1 MVVPVLLEIEP
12 PRKRIYPILIGCILL
27 LCSFSTISLG
37 ATEQVDLHALWDDR
51 CSECHGHSADFA
63 RRFLHIS
70 DGRLQGRHHVD
81 NLQLFISRHYST
93 PPQAAAIYAMLQA
106 QVATPP
112 LFRQQCS
119 RCHASA
125 ASLVRSTAILRDGVL
140 FSISSGKPVQ
150 QFLSSHR
157 NLSEEEIDFYHRLLT
172 RVATET
178 GER

>member
-27 LCSFSTISLG
+27 LCSFSNISLG

-51 CSECHGHSADFA
+51 CAECHGHSAEFA
-63 RRFLHIS
+63 RRFLQIS

-93 PPQAAAIYAMLQA
+93 PAQAAAIYAMLQA

-112 LFRQQCS
+112 LFRQHCS
-119 RCHASA
+119 RCHDSA
-125 ASLVRSTAILRDGVL
+125 ASLVRNTAILRDGVL
-140 FSISSGKPVQ
+140 FSRHSGQPMQ
-150 QFLSSHR
+150 QFLSNHR
-157 NLSEEEIDFYHRLLT
+157 NLTAEEIDFYHRLLT
-172 RVATET
+172 RVAAET
-178 GER
+178 GQP

>member
-1 MVVPVLLEIEP
+1 MVVPALLEIEP
-12 PRKRIYPILIGCILL
+12 PRKRIYPILTGCILL
-27 LCSFSTISLG
+27 LCSFSTISLE
-37 ATEQVDLHALWDDR
+37 ANAQVDLHALWHDR
-51 CSECHGHSADFA
+51 CAECHGHSADFA

-106 QVATPP
+106 QAATPP
-112 LFRQQCS
+112 LFRQHCS
-119 RCHASA
+119 RCHDSA

-140 FSISSGKPVQ
+140 FSSRSGQPMQ

-157 NLSEEEIDFYHRLLT
+157 NLSKEEIDFYHRLLT

-178 GER
+178 GEP

>member
-27 LCSFSTISLG
+27 LCSFSNISLG

-51 CSECHGHSADFA
+51 CAECHGHSADFA

-93 PPQAAAIYAMLQA
+93 PAQAAAIYAMLQA

-112 LFRQQCS
+112 LFRQHCS
-119 RCHASA
+119 RCHDSA

-140 FSISSGKPVQ
+140 LSRRSGQPMH

-157 NLSEEEIDFYHRLLT
+157 KLSVQEIDFYDRLLT

-178 GER
+178 GEP

>member
-1 MVVPVLLEIEP
+1 LLEIEP
-12 PRKRIYPILIGCILL
+12 PRKRINPVLIGCILL
-27 LCSFSTISLG
+27 LCALSTISLG
-37 ATEQVDLHALWDDR
+37 ASERIDLHALWDDR
-51 CSECHGHSADFA
+51 CAECHGHSGDFA

-93 PPQAAAIYAMLQA
+93 PAQAAAIYAMLQA
-106 QVATPP
+106 QAATPP
-112 LFRQQCS
+112 LFRQHCS
-119 RCHASA
+119 RCHDSA

-140 FSISSGKPVQ
+140 FSISSGQPVQ

-178 GER
+178 GEP

>member
-1 MVVPVLLEIEP
+1 MLIQQHLVSEP
-12 PRKRIYPILIGCILL
+12 PSRI
-27 LCSFSTISLG
+27 
-37 ATEQVDLHALWDDR
+37 DLHALWDDR
-51 CSECHGHSADFA
+51 CAECHGHSADFA

-93 PPQAAAIYAMLQA
+93 PAQAAAIYAMLQA

-112 LFRQQCS
+112 LFRQHCS
-119 RCHASA
+119 RCHGSA

-140 FSISSGKPVQ
+140 LSRHSGQPMQ

-157 NLSEEEIDFYHRLLT
+157 NLNCGGDRFLPQTTNPRSDRNRPALISP
-172 RVATET
+172 
-178 GER
+178 

>member
-1 MVVPVLLEIEP
+1 MVVPALLEIEP
-12 PRKRIYPILIGCILL
+12 LCKRINPVLIGYILL
-27 LCSFSTISLG
+27 LGTLSSTCLG

-51 CSECHGHSADFA
+51 CAECHGHSADFA

-93 PPQAAAIYAMLQA
+93 PPQAAAIYTMLQA

-112 LFRQQCS
+112 LFREHCS
-119 RCHASA
+119 RCHDSA

-140 FSISSGKPVQ
+140 FSRRSGQPMQ

-157 NLSEEEIDFYHRLLT
+157 NLGEEEIDFYHRLLT

-178 GER
+178 GEP